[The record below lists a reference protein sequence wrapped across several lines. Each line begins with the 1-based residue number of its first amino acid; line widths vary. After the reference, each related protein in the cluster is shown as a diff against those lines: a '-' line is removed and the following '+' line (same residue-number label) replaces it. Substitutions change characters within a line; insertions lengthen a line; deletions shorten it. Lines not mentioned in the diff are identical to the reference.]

1 MQRLLKQPQARAS
14 KTKTAME
21 NAIFI
26 CVIANLIVSIAILV
40 ELHLKNRNQL
50 SHRIETVETNAIDT
64 VSAALSTED
73 LANQVMEQSNSES
86 VTQGAEKGYEASE
99 GIDSIAAT
107 CSALAA
113 EHGLTTREGEVLIQL
128 ARGYNC
134 RSIAEMLTISE
145 ATVKSHSLKVYR
157 KLGVHSQ
164 QEVIALVQSR

>member
-1 MQRLLKQPQARAS
+1 MQQLLKQPQARAS
-14 KTKTAME
+14 KTKPAMD

-26 CVIANLIVSIAILV
+26 CVIANLIVSIAMLV
-40 ELHLKNRNQL
+40 ELHLKRRDQF
-50 SHRIETVETNAIDT
+50 SHRTETVETNAIDT
-64 VSAALSTED
+64 VSAAVSTEH
-73 LANQVMEQSNSES
+73 LANQVMEQSSSES
-86 VTQGAEKGYEASE
+86 VTQGTEKGYEASE

-164 QEVIALVQSR
+164 QEVITLAQSR